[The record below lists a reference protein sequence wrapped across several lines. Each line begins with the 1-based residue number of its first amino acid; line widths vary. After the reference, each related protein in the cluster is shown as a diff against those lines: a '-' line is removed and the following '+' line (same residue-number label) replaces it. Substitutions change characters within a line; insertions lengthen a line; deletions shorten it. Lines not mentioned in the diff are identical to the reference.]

1 MGSSPRSH
9 LSVLSMHRLLL
20 SFAAVSLIAAG
31 PPAVSAVAWQPDG
44 HRVAFGTHGEVR
56 VFGTGGEATG
66 VLKGQDG
73 RVTAIAY
80 SPDGKLLA
88 VASGMPG
95 KNGTVRLYN
104 SAWFGDP
111 KPANPVATI
120 GGHTDIIHTLAFSQ
134 DSAVLATAGYDRVI
148 HLWEL
153 PRKTGPDSQ
162 VIAKPKLTLKD
173 HSDAVYA
180 VSFHPDGKLLA
191 SASADR
197 TVKVWDAATGQRL
210 YTLSEPADWLY
221 CLKWSPDK
229 LHLAAAG
236 VDKSIR
242 VWKADR
248 DGAKLIHAVFAHEK
262 PVWRLAYSADGGTLF
277 SAGEDRIVKSW
288 NAAKMV
294 ETHVFPAMP
303 DSILDFALAPDGE
316 QFAIGRFDGVG
327 GTFEA
332 ETGKPRV
339 QMLPVAAAPPKPA
352 KLQPAA
358 IPRGNTT
365 RVTFTGTELGHSSK
379 VTASHPGV
387 SIALKA
393 IDATKLEADVTVKP
407 DVPPGSVQLVVEN
420 AAGKSAPLPLIVD
433 RFAPIPEA
441 GVTDSARAA
450 QPVKL
455 PVTVAGAVDRA
466 GDADFYRFDAKAG
479 DQIGVQVLAGEL
491 GSKLDPVLIL
501 TDASGTIL
509 AEGLTSLG
517 YRVAKPGTYSV
528 GIRDRE
534 YRGAADMTYRLNI
547 GDVPVITGVFPLGVM
562 RGRTADVHL
571 EGVNLGTMQSVKL
584 TMAANKVPGTFES
597 LTFPDGR
604 EKPLGN
610 LNIVAD
616 EFPSVIVDP
625 ANGAELRVPGTA
637 DGILLKAND
646 AQTIRF
652 HAKKGE
658 RLIVE
663 VNARRLGSPLDSVI
677 EILDATGKPVPRAV
691 LRSTARVWSTF
702 RDHDAANPGIRLE
715 SWNELG
721 IDDLLYGDGE
731 LMKIFALPKGPDD
744 DCQFYTARGQRLGF
758 LGTTP
763 NAHAQGCPLYKVEV
777 HPPGRTF
784 PPNGLPVFDIA
795 YRNDD
800 GGEGLG
806 KDSRLFFDPPADGTY
821 QVKLSDGRGA
831 GGPTHAYR
839 LTVRQPRPS
848 FTLSFSPTTP
858 AVWKGGAVP
867 IALNVTR
874 LDGFDGPIRVK
885 LDGLPPGITAPEGTI
900 EGNQVATSIALH
912 AEPTATVPAGA
923 NFKFLATATID
934 GKSVLHEAVWT
945 GLKVVE
951 PGDVVATTRQNSVS
965 IQPGKE
971 TRLTVDIE
979 RRGDF
984 KGRVPVEVRGL
995 PHGVR
1000 VLNIGLNGILITER
1014 DTSREIVIYAEPW
1027 VKPTTAPFV
1036 VLARSERKGTEHAA
1050 KAVMLNVGK

>member
-1 MGSSPRSH
+1 MSR
-9 LSVLSMHRLLL
+9 L
-20 SFAAVSLIAAG
+20 SFSLLALSLIAAA
-31 PPAVSAVAWQPDG
+31 PPAVTAVAWQPDG
-44 HRVAFGTHGEVR
+44 HRVAFGSHGEVR

-73 RVTAIAY
+73 RVTALAY
-80 SPDGKLLA
+80 SPDGKFLA
-88 VASGMPG
+88 VASGVPG

-104 SAWFGDP
+104 SAWFGEQR
-111 KPANPVATI
+111 PANPVATI
-120 GGHTDIIHTLAFSQ
+120 GGHTDIIHTLSFSP

-153 PRKTGPDSQ
+153 PAKTGPDSQ

-173 HSDAVYA
+173 HSDGVYA

-197 TVKVWDAATGQRL
+197 TVKVWDAATGKRL
-210 YTLSEPADWLY
+210 YTLSEPTDWLY
-221 CLKWSPDK
+221 CLHWSPDK
-229 LHLAAAG
+229 THLAAAG

-248 DGAKLIHAVFAHEK
+248 DGAKLVHAVFAHEK
-262 PVWRLAYSADGGTLF
+262 PVWRIGYSRDGNTLF

-294 ETHVFPAMP
+294 ETQVFPALQ
-303 DSILDFALAPDGE
+303 DTILDFALSPDGK
-316 QFAIGRFDGVG
+316 QFAVGRFDGIG

-339 QMLPVAAAPPKPA
+339 QMLPVAANPPKPTNV
-352 KLQPAA
+352 QPAA
-358 IPRGNTT
+358 VPRGTTT
-365 RVTFTGTELGHSSK
+365 RVTFTGTELGHTSK
-379 VTASHPGV
+379 VNVNNPGV
-387 SIALKA
+387 TVALKV
-393 IDATKLEADVTVKP
+393 IDAAKLEADVTVKP
-407 DVPPGSVQLVVEN
+407 DVPPSSVQLIVEN
-420 AAGKSAPLPLIVD
+420 AAGKSAPVPLIVD
-433 RFAPIPEA
+433 RFASIPEA

-455 PVTVAGAVDRA
+455 PVTIAGAVDRA
-466 GDADFYRFDAKAG
+466 GDVDFYRFDAKAG
-479 DQIGVQVLAGEL
+479 DQIGVQILAAQL

-501 TDASGTIL
+501 TDANGAIL
-509 AEGLTSLG
+509 AEGITSLG
-517 YRVAKPGTYSV
+517 YTAAKSGTYSV
-528 GIRDRE
+528 GVRDRE

-547 GDVPVITGVFPLGVM
+547 GDVPVVTGIFPLGIT
-562 RGRTADVHL
+562 RGRTSDVHL
-571 EGVNLGTMQSVKL
+571 EGVNLHFQTRKL
-584 TMAANKVPGTFES
+584 SMPMSMAPGTFDT
-597 LTFPDGR
+597 LKFP
-604 EKPLGN
+604 ELIAPPLGN
-610 LNIVAD
+610 LNVVAD

-625 ANGAELRVPGTA
+625 ANGAELRVPATA
-637 DGILLKAND
+637 DGILLKSNES
-646 AQTIRF
+646 QTIRF

-677 EILDATGKPVPRAV
+677 EIQDAAGKPVPRAV

-777 HPPGRTF
+777 HPPGRIF

-800 GGEGLG
+800 GGEGYG

-821 QVKLSDGRGA
+821 QVKISDGRGA

-839 LTVRQPRPS
+839 LTVRPPR
-848 FTLSFSPTTP
+848 LDFSIGFAPGAPT
-858 AVWKGGAVP
+858 VWKGGAVP
-867 IALNVTR
+867 LAITAER
-874 LDGFDGPIRVK
+874 KDGYDGPIRVK
-885 LDGLPPGITAPEGTI
+885 LEGLPAGVSAPEGVI
-900 EGNQVATSIALH
+900 EAGQANTALALF
-912 AEPTATVPAGA
+912 AEANASVPADA
-923 NFKFLATATID
+923 KFKVIATASIN
-934 GKSVLHEAVWT
+934 GKDVSHEVN
-945 GLKVVE
+945 GGPLKLSD
-951 PGDVVATTRQNSVS
+951 PGDVIATTRQTSVG
-965 IQPGKE
+965 ILPGKE

-1000 VLNIGLNGILITER
+1000 VLNIGLSGILITER

-1027 VKPTTAPFV
+1027 VKPMTAPIV

>member
-1 MGSSPRSH
+1 MNR
-9 LSVLSMHRLLL
+9 L
-20 SFAAVSLIAAG
+20 SFTLLALSLVAAA
-31 PPAVSAVAWQPDG
+31 PPAVTAVAWQPDG
-44 HRVAFGTHGEVR
+44 HCVAFGSHAEVR
-56 VFGTGGEATG
+56 VFGTGGEVTG

-73 RVTAIAY
+73 RVTALAY
-80 SPDGKLLA
+80 SPEGKLLA
-88 VASGMPG
+88 VASGVPG

-104 SAWFGDP
+104 SQWFGDP

-120 GGHTDIIHTLAFSQ
+120 SGHTDIIHTLAFSP

-153 PRKTGPDSQ
+153 PARTGPDSQ

-197 TVKVWDAATGQRL
+197 TGKVWDAATGQRL

-221 CLKWSPDK
+221 TLQWSPDK
-229 LHLAAAG
+229 QHLAAAG

-242 VWKADR
+242 IWKADR
-248 DGAKLIHAVFAHEK
+248 DGAKLVHAVFAHEK
-262 PVWRLAYSADGGTLF
+262 PVWRIAYSRDGSTLF

-288 NAAKMV
+288 NTVKMV
-294 ETHVFPAMP
+294 EKHVFPAMP
-303 DSILDFALAPDGE
+303 DSILDFVLAPGGKE
-316 QFAIGRFDGVG
+316 FAAGRFDGIG
-327 GTFEA
+327 GTFDA
-332 ETGKPRV
+332 DTGKPRV
-339 QMLPVAAAPPKPA
+339 QMLPVAANPPKPN
-352 KLQPAA
+352 KVQPAA
-358 IPRGNTT
+358 VPRGVTT
-365 RVTFTGTELGHSSK
+365 RITFTGTELGHASK
-379 VTASHPGV
+379 TTATNPGV
-387 SIALKA
+387 TVALKV
-393 IDATKLEADVTVKP
+393 IGATKLEAEVTVKA
-407 DVPPGSVQLVVEN
+407 DVPPGPVQLTLEN
-420 AAGKSAPLPLIVD
+420 AAGKSTPIPLIID
-433 RFAPIPEA
+433 RFPSVQEA

-450 QPVKL
+450 QVVKL

-466 GDADFYRFDAKAG
+466 GDVDFFRFEAKAG
-479 DQIGVQVLAGEL
+479 EQIGVQILATEL

-501 TDASGTIL
+501 TDANGTIL
-509 AEGLTSLG
+509 AEGFTALG
-517 YRVAKPGTYSV
+517 YTAAKAGTYAV
-528 GIRDRE
+528 GVRDRE

-547 GDVPVITGVFPLGVM
+547 GDVPVVTGVFPLGIT

-571 EGVNLGTMQSVKL
+571 EGVNLGPVQSVKL
-584 TMAANKVPGTFES
+584 SMPASMVPGTFDT
-597 LTFPDGR
+597 LKLPDGV

-610 LNIVAD
+610 LDVVAD

-637 DGILLKAND
+637 DGILLKPNES
-646 AQTIRF
+646 QTIRF
-652 HAKKGE
+652 TAKKGE

-677 EILDATGKPVPRAV
+677 EILDAAGKPVPRAV

-800 GGEGLG
+800 GGEGYG

-821 QVKLSDGRGA
+821 QVKIADGRGA
-831 GGPTHAYR
+831 GGPTHSYR
-839 LTVRQPRPS
+839 LTVRPPRPD
-848 FTLSFSPTTP
+848 FSIGFAPGTPT
-858 AVWKGGAVP
+858 VWKGGAVP
-867 IALNVTR
+867 VGITASRT
-874 LDGFDGPIRVK
+874 DGYDGPIRVK
-885 LDGLPPGITAPEGTI
+885 LEGLPAGFSSPEGVI
-900 EGNQVATSIALH
+900 EAGQASTALALF
-912 AEPTATVPAGA
+912 AEASASVPADAKFKVTATASI
-923 NFKFLATATID
+923 N
-934 GKSVLHEAVWT
+934 GKGVSHEVN
-945 GLKVVE
+945 GGPLKLSD
-951 PGDVVATTRQNSVS
+951 PGDVIATTRQNSVS
-965 IQPGKE
+965 VQPGKE

-1027 VKPTTAPFV
+1027 VQPMSAPFV

-1050 KAVMLNVGK
+1050 KAVVLNVEK